1 MIAFPSHC
9 PKCGAQPMHLDGSRP
24 DNYMCETFITSHG
37 VIIERVMC
45 FQRQRN
51 QAVDALENLIN
62 AARVSE
68 IVVLNP
74 AYIEACDVINKLR
87 GGLI

>member
-1 MIAFPSHC
+1 MSPFPSDC
-9 PKCGAQPMHLDGSRP
+9 PKCGARPTHLDGSRP
-24 DNYMCETFITSHG
+24 GHYMCDTFITFHG

-51 QAVDALENLIN
+51 QAVDALENLTN

-68 IVVLNP
+68 IVFNP
-74 AYIEACDVINKLR
+74 AYIEACDVIKKLR
-87 GGLI
+87 GGLV